1 MQQFEGAEHYVEGAL
16 RLLQFVE
23 ARRPT
28 GRRFGADADARWGS
42 FRGDLETVD
51 RIELMIRDADA
62 EWPGG
67 FGARAVFAM
76 QGVAEDEPFGS
87 QWEGLDPVAAEELWR
102 RVKAEPA
109 PASAAAVLGAI
120 ARAWGVAL
128 AAPPSVAVA
137 PTDVLVVAG
146 ASAIAAVI
154 EAFAAGAAVDWAEQV
169 VIVASS
175 PAARQL
181 AAAGTALLNATRP
194 ATIVAATDAVVV
206 VVKRGARLLVP
217 VPGRAQG
224 VPGAD
229 RGRRGRLDLG
239 HARGPP
245 VVA

>member
-1 MQQFEGAEHYVEGAL
+1 MAVIQSSVMQRFDGAEHYVDGAL
-16 RLLQFVE
+16 RLLQYVE

-109 PASAAAVLGAI
+109 PTTVAAALASIASA
-120 ARAWGVAL
+120 WGGKLNAQRSE
-128 AAPPSVAVA
+128 PIA
-137 PTDVLVVAG
+137 PTDHLVVVG
-146 ASAIAAVI
+146 PSAIAAAI
-154 EAFAAGAAVDWAEQV
+154 EAFAAGAALDWSEQV
-169 VIVASS
+169 VVVASP

-181 AAAGTALLNATRP
+181 AAAATALLNASRP
-194 ATIVAATDAVVV
+194 ATSVTATDAAPTL
-206 VVKRGARLLVP
+206 KRGARLVSSPDADPADLARAGSLV
-217 VPGRAQG
+217 GG
-224 VPGAD
+224 
-229 RGRRGRLDLG
+229 
-239 HARGPP
+239 
-245 VVA
+245 

>member
-1 MQQFEGAEHYVEGAL
+1 MPVIQSSVMQRFDGAEHYVDGTL
-16 RLLQFVE
+16 RLLQYVE

-28 GRRFGADADARWGS
+28 GRRFGADADARWSS

-109 PASAAAVLGAI
+109 PTTIAAALGSI
-120 ARAWGVAL
+120 ASAWGVKLTAK
-128 AAPPSVAVA
+128 PSQPVT
-137 PTDVLVVAG
+137 PTDHLVVVG
-146 ASAIAAVI
+146 PSAIAATI
-154 EAFAAGAAVDWAEQV
+154 EAFAAGAALDWAEQV
-169 VIVASS
+169 VVVASA

-181 AAAGTALLNATRP
+181 AAAATTLLNASRP
-194 ATIVAATDAVVV
+194 ATILTVTDTAPAL
-206 VVKRGARLLVP
+206 KRGARLVASPDADPADLARAGSLVA
-217 VPGRAQG
+217 G
-224 VPGAD
+224 
-229 RGRRGRLDLG
+229 
-239 HARGPP
+239 
-245 VVA
+245 

>member
-1 MQQFEGAEHYVEGAL
+1 MSTMQQFDGAGQYVEGAL
-16 RLLQFVE
+16 RLLQYVE

-28 GRRFGADADARWGS
+28 GRRFGADADARWSS

-109 PASAAAVLGAI
+109 PTTSAAALASI
-120 ARAWGVAL
+120 ASAWGVTLTAQRSE
-128 AAPPSVAVA
+128 PVT
-137 PTDVLVVAG
+137 PTDHLVVVG
-146 ASAIAAVI
+146 ASAIAATI
-154 EAFAAGAAVDWAEQV
+154 EAFAAGAALDWSEQV
-169 VIVASS
+169 VVVASS

-181 AAAGTALLNATRP
+181 AAAGTALLNAARP
-194 ATIVAATDAVVV
+194 ATIITATEPAPAP
-206 VVKRGARLLVP
+206 KRGARLVASP
-217 VPGRAQG
+217 DADP
-224 VPGAD
+224 AD
-229 RGRRGRLDLG
+229 R
-239 HARGPP
+239 ARAEAL
-245 VVA
+245 VAG